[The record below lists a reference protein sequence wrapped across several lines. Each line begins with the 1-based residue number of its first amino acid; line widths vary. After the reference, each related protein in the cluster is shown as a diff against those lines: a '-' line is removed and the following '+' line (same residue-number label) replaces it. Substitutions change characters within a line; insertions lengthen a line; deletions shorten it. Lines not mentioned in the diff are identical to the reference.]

1 MDEKPDKETI
11 KLIKSY
17 LKFLG
22 NHIAIEKSILF
33 GSRAR
38 GDYFIT
44 SDIDLIVVS
53 SDFKSMKFVDRILFM
68 SRYWKSLM
76 NLEVLGYT
84 PEEFERKKNE
94 LGIVKQAVKEGIRI
108 K

>member
-53 SDFKSMKFVDRILFM
+53 SDFNIIYEQILEKPDE
-68 SRYWKSLM
+68 SRGSW
-76 NLEVLGYT
+76 
-84 PEEFERKKNE
+84 
-94 LGIVKQAVKEGIRI
+94 IHA
-108 K
+108 

>member
-1 MDEKPDKETI
+1 
-11 KLIKSY
+11 
-17 LKFLG
+17 
-22 NHIAIEKSILF
+22 
-33 GSRAR
+33 
-38 GDYFIT
+38 
-44 SDIDLIVVS
+44 
-53 SDFKSMKFVDRILFM
+53 
-68 SRYWKSLM
+68 M